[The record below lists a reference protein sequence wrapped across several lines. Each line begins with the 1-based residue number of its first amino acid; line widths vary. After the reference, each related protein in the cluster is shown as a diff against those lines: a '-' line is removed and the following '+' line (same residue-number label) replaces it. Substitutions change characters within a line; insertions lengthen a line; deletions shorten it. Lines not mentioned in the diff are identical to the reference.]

1 MWGRPPRPPRPSANM
16 CKWKCQ
22 KIIEGRTFWS
32 QYWSQKLISDLE
44 LGGPD
49 DFSYDLRGQPR
60 PKITNI
66 VILQS
71 LKDGHF
77 YILQNGQFGVEA
89 CGPTVLPDQKWQ
101 KVSILKNSN
110 ETFWMIFKQ
119 CVIYFLR
126 FYLDICAPNTWVLRL
141 DYIVIQSK
149 PIFDFFDNKPS

>member
-1 MWGRPPRPPRPSANM
+1 M
-16 CKWKCQ
+16 
-22 KIIEGRTFWS
+22 
-32 QYWSQKLISDLE
+32 LSDLE

-49 DFSYDLRGQPR
+49 DFSYDLRGQRR

-101 KVSILKNSN
+101 KVSILKIQMRHFVWFLKAMCNLFS
-110 ETFWMIFKQ
+110 TFLFGHLCSKYLSFEVGLYCNPIQAYLW
-119 CVIYFLR
+119 FLWQQT
-126 FYLDICAPNTWVLRL
+126 FLSWHWKHKKGLE
-141 DYIVIQSK
+141 
-149 PIFDFFDNKPS
+149 